1 MASAHPS
8 SSRSFFFISFF
19 FAPSCETLPS
29 YCCSRKGTTTPFL
42 ASPQPGLE
50 SARPQQLHLDSKSK
64 IPIFRDPN
72 LSQIIA
78 VKAAGLVPLF
88 PLAISSPTAT
98 QTKTA
103 NSPTLPTQ
111 VAYQLL
117 SIPFCPLIN
126 HPCGLV
132 LGRPRRLSNSNS
144 SPPVTSHHQSRPILP
159 PPAPNNPFSA
169 TAVTPVSF
177 PSSPS
182 PSSSNNLQST
192 NNKTPLCLA
201 ATDACEWPRTL
212 DPPPFQSA
220 REPRRLLPRQGEAT
234 PQTERQRAAH
244 PRWRHRQQGPRWAIS
259 CSSSVSAGPS
269 CPQQTI
275 PICHEMSCGFRLWG
289 RERGSWSVLTTG
301 NWPRALLRIK
311 RAQAR
316 RALALPPSVDFP
328 PPLAYSHRGCATD

>member
-1 MASAHPS
+1 M
-8 SSRSFFFISFF
+8 
-19 FAPSCETLPS
+19 
-29 YCCSRKGTTTPFL
+29 
-42 ASPQPGLE
+42 
-50 SARPQQLHLDSKSK
+50 
-64 IPIFRDPN
+64 
-72 LSQIIA
+72 
-78 VKAAGLVPLF
+78 PLF
-88 PLAISSPTAT
+88 PWPSPPLLLPD
-98 QTKTA
+98 QTA
-103 NSPTLPTQ
+103 NLTYPGNLP
-111 VAYQLL
+111 ALL

-159 PPAPNNPFSA
+159 PRRRTTLFQPQPSRPSR
-169 TAVTPVSF
+169 S

-192 NNKTPLCLA
+192 NNKHPYVLPPLTP
-201 ATDACEWPRTL
+201 ACEWPRTL

-234 PQTERQRAAH
+234 PETERQRAAH

-316 RALALPPSVDFP
+316 RALALPLRSISHLLSPTATGDARLIDRTLQISV
-328 PPLAYSHRGCATD
+328 G

>member
-1 MASAHPS
+1 MAWSWDDLDDSP
-8 SSRSFFFISFF
+8 
-19 FAPSCETLPS
+19 
-29 YCCSRKGTTTPFL
+29 TPTR
-42 ASPQPGLE
+42 
-50 SARPQQLHLDSKSK
+50 ARPSHH
-64 IPIFRDPN
+64 
-72 LSQIIA
+72 IISPA
-78 VKAAGLVPLF
+78 PFFNPGAEQPFFSHSRRARLVP
-88 PLAISSPTAT
+88 
-98 QTKTA
+98 
-103 NSPTLPTQ
+103 
-111 VAYQLL
+111 
-117 SIPFCPLIN
+117 
-126 HPCGLV
+126 
-132 LGRPRRLSNSNS
+132 
-144 SPPVTSHHQSRPILP
+144 
-159 PPAPNNPFSA
+159 
-169 TAVTPVSF
+169 

-192 NNKTPLCLA
+192 NNKHLYVLPPLTP
-201 ATDACEWPRTL
+201 ACEWPRTL

-316 RALALPPSVDFP
+316 RALALPPRSISHLLSPTATGDARLIDRTLQISV
-328 PPLAYSHRGCATD
+328 G